1 MKHLITGRVFT
12 AIDIG
17 TTKICVIICTVNE
30 AHQLEVLGMGASP
43 SHGIKKGVVVN
54 IGLTVGAL
62 KKALDE
68 ASENARI
75 PITTATVGISGG
87 HIQSFN
93 SVGIVPIKNN
103 EVSQDDIDRV
113 LESARA
119 VPISE
124 EREILH
130 VIPQYFRVDG
140 QDFVDESY
148 GMHGVRLE
156 AQVHIVTGSISSAQ
170 NIIKAC
176 ELAGVATTD
185 IVLEQIASAEAV
197 LSPSER
203 ELGVGILDIGGG
215 TADFAVYKDGKIMHS
230 KVIPIAGSHFT
241 NDLAIGLN
249 IPIHLAEKVKHSYG
263 YVFQNR
269 DMLHTGEPIHIVD
282 ENEHIDIFVT
292 AEKIYEI
299 LNPRAAELYDFITD
313 EILKHNLRP
322 LLSSGLVLTG
332 GGALLK
338 GMREL
343 AVDQM
348 GLPVRIGRPHIYYGS
363 PLRGKLPEE
372 LQTPLYSTVY
382 GIIMYA
388 LQGGDTGFGPNQEDA
403 LSARIFRRMKS
414 WLYDFL

>member
-30 AHQLEVLGMGASP
+30 ALQLEVLGMGSHP

-54 IGLTVGAL
+54 IAVTVHAL
-62 KKALDE
+62 KQALDE
-68 ASENARI
+68 ASEKAKV
-75 PITTATVGISGG
+75 PITAATVGISGG

-93 SVGIVPIKNN
+93 SVGIVPITNN

-113 LESARA
+113 IASAKD

-124 EREILH
+124 EREIIH

-140 QDFVDESY
+140 QDVVDESH
-148 GMHGVRLE
+148 GMHGMRLE
-156 AQVHIVTGSISSAQ
+156 AQVHIVTASVSSAQ
-170 NIIKAC
+170 NIVKAC
-176 ELAGVATTD
+176 ELAGVAVTD

-215 TADFAVYKDGKIMHS
+215 TSDFAVYKDGKIMHS

-241 NDLAIGLN
+241 NDLAIGLK
-249 IPIHLAEKVKHSYG
+249 IPIHLAEKLKRDYG
-263 YVFQNR
+263 HVFLGRETPLNN
-269 DMLHTGEPIHIVD
+269 EPIHLMD
-282 ENEHIDIFVT
+282 KDEHIDMFIT
-292 AEKIYEI
+292 PERIYEI

-322 LLSSGLVLTG
+322 LLSSGIVITG
-332 GGALLK
+332 GGALLR

-348 GLPVRIGRPHIYYGS
+348 GLPVRVGRPHIYYGS

-372 LQTPLYSTVY
+372 LQTPLYSTAY

-388 LQGGDTGFGPNQEDA
+388 LQGGDTGFGPNPEDA
-403 LSARIFRRMKS
+403 LSARIFKRMKS